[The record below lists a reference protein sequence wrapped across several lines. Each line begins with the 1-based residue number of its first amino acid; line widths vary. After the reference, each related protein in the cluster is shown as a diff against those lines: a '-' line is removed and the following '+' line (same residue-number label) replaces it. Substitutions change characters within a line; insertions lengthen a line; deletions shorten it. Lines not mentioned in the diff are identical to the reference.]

1 MQGNPFEGSPV
12 RVYDNGLT
20 HGPGI
25 VVETPQEEVIV
36 KVPLVGGL
44 VNVIE
49 PVTLYVFE
57 AGMQAPGTAVKAV
70 ILQRI
75 LQFVVAVPPLW
86 LNVMFVGI
94 FEKFV
99 ITNI

>member
-1 MQGNPFEGSPV
+1 M
-12 RVYDNGLT
+12 
-20 HGPGI
+20 
-25 VVETPQEEVIV
+25 
-36 KVPLVGGL
+36 
-44 VNVIE
+44 NVIE

-57 AGMQAPGTAVKAV
+57 AGMQAPGTAVKEV

-75 LQFVVAVPPLW
+75 SQFVVALPPLW